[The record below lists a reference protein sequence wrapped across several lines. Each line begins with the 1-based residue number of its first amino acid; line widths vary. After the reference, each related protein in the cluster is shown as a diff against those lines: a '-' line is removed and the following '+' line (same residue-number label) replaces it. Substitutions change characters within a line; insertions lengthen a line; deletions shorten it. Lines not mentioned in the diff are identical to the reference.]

1 MREPLTHFILVVLKW
16 VVRSFP
22 KAPAAFTLPD
32 RPSMDENVWMRG
44 EAQLTRLTDLPP
56 DQAKR
61 LAELECP
68 DFETRPW
75 VSGPVLSQR
84 RVAIVSSA
92 GLVVRGENP
101 FRGRDPDYR
110 AIPSTVAAGDLLCS
124 HISINFDRTGFQ
136 EDWNVV
142 FPLDRL
148 TDLAAEGTIGSVA
161 ATHYSFM
168 GATDPVQMEPH
179 ARELAGRLKADAVDA
194 VVLPP
199 V

>member
-1 MREPLTHFILVVLKW
+1 V
-16 VVRSFP
+16 
-22 KAPAAFTLPD
+22 
-32 RPSMDENVWMRG
+32 
-44 EAQLTRLTDLPP
+44 RLTDLPP
-56 DQAKR
+56 AQAKR

-68 DFETRPW
+68 NFRTAPW
-75 VSGPVLSQR
+75 VDGPPLAQR

-92 GLVVRGENP
+92 GLVVKGETP

-110 AIPSTVAAGDLLCS
+110 VIPTTTQPEQLLMS
-124 HISINFDRTGFQ
+124 HISINFDRTGFE

-148 TDLAAEGTIGSVA
+148 NELAADGVIGSVA

-168 GATDPVQMEPH
+168 GATDPVQMEGH
-179 ARELAGRLKADAVDA
+179 AREVAGHLKRDAVDA
-194 VVLPP
+194 VLLSP

>member
-1 MREPLTHFILVVLKW
+1 M
-16 VVRSFP
+16 
-22 KAPAAFTLPD
+22 
-32 RPSMDENVWMRG
+32 
-44 EAQLTRLTDLPP
+44 TRLTDLPQA
-56 DQAKR
+56 QAKR

-68 DFETRPW
+68 NFETRPW
-75 VSGPVLSQR
+75 GTGPALSQR

-92 GLVVRGENP
+92 GLVVRGEDP
-101 FRGRDPDYR
+101 FRGRDADYR
-110 AIPSTVAAGDLLCS
+110 AIPADTGPNEMLIS

-148 TDLAAEGTIGSVA
+148 RELAGEGAIGSVA
-161 ATHYSFM
+161 QTHYSFM

-179 ARELAGRLKADAVDA
+179 ARELAGRLKRDAVDA
-194 VVLPP
+194 VILPP

>member
-1 MREPLTHFILVVLKW
+1 M
-16 VVRSFP
+16 
-22 KAPAAFTLPD
+22 
-32 RPSMDENVWMRG
+32 
-44 EAQLTRLTDLPP
+44 TRLTSLPP
-56 DQAKR
+56 AQAKR

-68 DFETRPW
+68 DFKTRPW
-75 VSGPVLSQR
+75 VKGPPLAQR

-110 AIPSTVAAGDLLCS
+110 TIPGDTKPNELLIS

-148 TDLAAEGTIGSVA
+148 RELAAEGVIGSVA
-161 ATHYSFM
+161 RTHYSFM
-168 GATDPVQMEPH
+168 GATDPVEMEPH
-179 ARELAGRLKADAVDA
+179 ARELAFRLKADEVDA
-194 VVLPP
+194 VILSP

>member
-1 MREPLTHFILVVLKW
+1 M
-16 VVRSFP
+16 
-22 KAPAAFTLPD
+22 
-32 RPSMDENVWMRG
+32 
-44 EAQLTRLTDLPP
+44 TRLTDLPP
-56 DQAKR
+56 AQAQR

-68 DFETRPW
+68 DFATRPW
-75 VSGPVLSQR
+75 VVGLPLAQR

-92 GLVVRGENP
+92 GLVVRGEDP

-110 AIPSTVAAGDLLCS
+110 AIPASTTPEDLLCS

-148 TDLAAEGTIGSVA
+148 RELAAEGVIGSVA
-161 ATHYSFM
+161 ETHYSFM

-179 ARELAGRLKADAVDA
+179 ARELAGRLKRDQVDA
-194 VVLPP
+194 VILSP